1 MFINFLLMNMRDKN
15 IKGDVFM
22 KKKHMETALIHHGYT
37 SEEHKGSLTPP
48 LFQTSTFTFETA
60 QQGEASFA
68 GVDPSYIYS
77 RLGNPTVKLFEERMA
92 VLEGGEEALAFGSG
106 MAAISAT
113 LIGFLKA
120 GDHIIC
126 SNGLYGCTY
135 GFLEVLEEKFM
146 ITHSFCDME
155 TEDDVENKIRPNTK
169 VIFVETP
176 INPTM
181 KLIDLKQVI
190 RVAKRNGLLV
200 VVDNTFC
207 SPYLQRP
214 LELGCDAVVHSATKY
229 IGGHGDVVAGVTICK
244 TKALAEK
251 IRPMRKD
258 IGGIM
263 APFDAWLLL
272 RGLKTLAVRMDR
284 HCDNA
289 EKIVSFLKNHDAV
302 EGVWYPE
309 GELASR
315 QMKRGGGVISF
326 SVKGGKEETQAFI
339 NDLHFITIA
348 VSLGDTETLIQHP
361 ATMTHAAIPA
371 ELRQEMGIYDNLIR
385 LSVGLE
391 SWEDIVSDL
400 EQALKK
406 ISTVSN
412 Q

>member
-1 MFINFLLMNMRDKN
+1 
-15 IKGDVFM
+15 M

-155 TEDDVENKIRPNTK
+155 TEGDIENKIRPNTK
-169 VIFVETP
+169 LIFVETP

-200 VVDNTFC
+200 IVDNTFC

-244 TKALAEK
+244 TRALAEK

-272 RGLKTLAVRMDR
+272 RGLKTLPVRMDR

-326 SVKGGKEETQAFI
+326 SIKGGKEETQAFI

>member
-1 MFINFLLMNMRDKN
+1 
-15 IKGDVFM
+15 
-22 KKKHMETALIHHGYT
+22 METALIHHGYT

-135 GFLEVLEEKFM
+135 GFLEVLEERFM

-155 TEDDVENKIRPNTK
+155 KEADIENKIRPNTK
-169 VIFVETP
+169 LIFVETP

-200 VVDNTFC
+200 IVDNTFC

-326 SVKGGKEETQAFI
+326 SIKGGKEETQAFI

>member
-1 MFINFLLMNMRDKN
+1 
-15 IKGDVFM
+15 M

-155 TEDDVENKIRPNTK
+155 SEEDLESKIRPNTK
-169 VIFVETP
+169 LIFVETP

-200 VVDNTFC
+200 IVDNTFC

-244 TKALAEK
+244 TKTLADK

-309 GELASR
+309 GDVASR

-326 SVKGGKEETQAFI
+326 SVKGGKEETQSFI

-371 ELRQEMGIYDNLIR
+371 ELRKKMGIFDNLIR

-406 ISTVSN
+406 ISTVN

>member
-1 MFINFLLMNMRDKN
+1 
-15 IKGDVFM
+15 M

-155 TEDDVENKIRPNTK
+155 TEDDIENKIRPNTK
-169 VIFVETP
+169 LIFVETP

-200 VVDNTFC
+200 IVDNTFC

-371 ELRQEMGIYDNLIR
+371 KLRQEMGIYDNLIR

-406 ISTVSN
+406 ISTVN

>member
-1 MFINFLLMNMRDKN
+1 
-15 IKGDVFM
+15 M

-68 GVDPSYIYS
+68 GVNPSYIYS

-326 SVKGGKEETQAFI
+326 SIKGGKEETQAFI

>member
-1 MFINFLLMNMRDKN
+1 
-15 IKGDVFM
+15 
-22 KKKHMETALIHHGYT
+22 METALIHHGYT

-400 EQALKK
+400 EEALKK

>member
-1 MFINFLLMNMRDKN
+1 
-15 IKGDVFM
+15 M

-155 TEDDVENKIRPNTK
+155 TEDDVENKIRQNTK

-326 SVKGGKEETQAFI
+326 SVKGGKDETQAFI

-406 ISTVSN
+406 VSTVSN

>member
-1 MFINFLLMNMRDKN
+1 
-15 IKGDVFM
+15 M

-155 TEDDVENKIRPNTK
+155 TEGDIENEIRPNTK
-169 VIFVETP
+169 LIFVETP

-200 VVDNTFC
+200 IVDNTFC

-326 SVKGGKEETQAFI
+326 SIKGGKEETQAFI

-412 Q
+412 P

>member
-1 MFINFLLMNMRDKN
+1 
-15 IKGDVFM
+15 M

-244 TKALAEK
+244 TKVLAEK

-361 ATMTHAAIPA
+361 ATMTHAVIPA

>member
-1 MFINFLLMNMRDKN
+1 
-15 IKGDVFM
+15 M

-146 ITHSFCDME
+146 ITHTFCDME
-155 TEDDVENKIRPNTK
+155 TEADIENKIRPNTK
-169 VIFVETP
+169 LIFVETP

-200 VVDNTFC
+200 IVDNTFC

-244 TKALAEK
+244 TRALAEK

-326 SVKGGKEETQAFI
+326 SIKGGKEETQAFI

>member
-1 MFINFLLMNMRDKN
+1 
-15 IKGDVFM
+15 M

-155 TEDDVENKIRPNTK
+155 TEGDIENKIRPNTK
-169 VIFVETP
+169 LIFVETP

-200 VVDNTFC
+200 IVDNTFC

-244 TKALAEK
+244 TRALAEK

-272 RGLKTLAVRMDR
+272 RGLKTLAIRMDR

-289 EKIVSFLKNHDAV
+289 EKIVSFLKNHDAI

-326 SVKGGKEETQAFI
+326 SIKGGKEETQAFI
-339 NDLHFITIA
+339 NDLYFITIA

>member
-1 MFINFLLMNMRDKN
+1 
-15 IKGDVFM
+15 M
-22 KKKHMETALIHHGYT
+22 KKKHMETVLIHHGYT

-120 GDHIIC
+120 GDHIVC

-155 TEDDVENKIRPNTK
+155 TEGDIENKIRPNTK
-169 VIFVETP
+169 LIFVETP

-200 VVDNTFC
+200 IVDNTFC

-244 TKALAEK
+244 TRALAEK

-326 SVKGGKEETQAFI
+326 SIKGGKEETQAFI

>member
-1 MFINFLLMNMRDKN
+1 
-15 IKGDVFM
+15 M

-155 TEDDVENKIRPNTK
+155 TEADIENKIRPNTK
-169 VIFVETP
+169 LIFVETP

-200 VVDNTFC
+200 IVDNTFC

-272 RGLKTLAVRMDR
+272 RGLKTLAIRMDR

-326 SVKGGKEETQAFI
+326 SIKGGKEETQAFI
-339 NDLHFITIA
+339 NDLYFITIA

>member
-1 MFINFLLMNMRDKN
+1 
-15 IKGDVFM
+15 M

-244 TKALAEK
+244 TKVLAEK

-289 EKIVSFLKNHDAV
+289 EKIVSFLKNHDVV

>member
-1 MFINFLLMNMRDKN
+1 
-15 IKGDVFM
+15 M

-155 TEDDVENKIRPNTK
+155 TEADIENKIRPNTK
-169 VIFVETP
+169 LIFVETP

-200 VVDNTFC
+200 IVDNTFC

-326 SVKGGKEETQAFI
+326 SIKGEKEETQAFI

>member
-1 MFINFLLMNMRDKN
+1 
-15 IKGDVFM
+15 M
-22 KKKHMETALIHHGYT
+22 KKKHMETVLIHHGYT

-155 TEDDVENKIRPNTK
+155 TEADIENKIRPNTK
-169 VIFVETP
+169 LIFVETP

-200 VVDNTFC
+200 IVDNTFC

-326 SVKGGKEETQAFI
+326 SIKGGKEETQAFI
-339 NDLHFITIA
+339 NDLYFITIA

>member
-1 MFINFLLMNMRDKN
+1 
-15 IKGDVFM
+15 M

-155 TEDDVENKIRPNTK
+155 TEADMENKIRPNTK
-169 VIFVETP
+169 LIFVETP

-200 VVDNTFC
+200 IVDNTFC

-214 LELGCDAVVHSATKY
+214 LELGCDAVVHSVTKY

-326 SVKGGKEETQAFI
+326 SIKGGKEETQAFI

-371 ELRQEMGIYDNLIR
+371 ALRQEMGIYDNLIR

>member
-1 MFINFLLMNMRDKN
+1 
-15 IKGDVFM
+15 M

-155 TEDDVENKIRPNTK
+155 TEGDIENKIRPNTK
-169 VIFVETP
+169 LIFVETP

-200 VVDNTFC
+200 IVDNTFC

-326 SVKGGKEETQAFI
+326 SIKGGKEETQAFI

>member
-1 MFINFLLMNMRDKN
+1 
-15 IKGDVFM
+15 M

-155 TEDDVENKIRPNTK
+155 TEAEIENKIRPNTK
-169 VIFVETP
+169 LIFVETP

-190 RVAKRNGLLV
+190 QVAKRNGLLV
-200 VVDNTFC
+200 IVDNTFC

-326 SVKGGKEETQAFI
+326 SIKGGKEETQAFI
-339 NDLHFITIA
+339 NELHFITIA

>member
-1 MFINFLLMNMRDKN
+1 
-15 IKGDVFM
+15 M

-155 TEDDVENKIRPNTK
+155 TDGDIENKIRPNTK
-169 VIFVETP
+169 LIFVETP

-200 VVDNTFC
+200 IVDNTFC

-244 TKALAEK
+244 TRALAEK

-326 SVKGGKEETQAFI
+326 SIKGGKEETQAFI

>member
-1 MFINFLLMNMRDKN
+1 
-15 IKGDVFM
+15 M

-155 TEDDVENKIRPNTK
+155 TEADMENKIRPNTK
-169 VIFVETP
+169 LIFVETP

-190 RVAKRNGLLV
+190 QVAKRNGLLV
-200 VVDNTFC
+200 IVDNTFC

-244 TKALAEK
+244 TRALAEK

-326 SVKGGKEETQAFI
+326 SIKGGKEETQAFI
-339 NDLHFITIA
+339 NELHFITIA

-391 SWEDIVSDL
+391 SWEDIASDL

>member
-1 MFINFLLMNMRDKN
+1 
-15 IKGDVFM
+15 
-22 KKKHMETALIHHGYT
+22 METALIHHGYT

-155 TEDDVENKIRPNTK
+155 TEADMENKIRPNTK
-169 VIFVETP
+169 LIFVETP

-190 RVAKRNGLLV
+190 QVAKRNGLLV
-200 VVDNTFC
+200 IVDNTFC

-244 TKALAEK
+244 TRALAEK

-326 SVKGGKEETQAFI
+326 SIKGGKEETQAFI

-391 SWEDIVSDL
+391 SWEDIASDL

>member
-1 MFINFLLMNMRDKN
+1 
-15 IKGDVFM
+15 M

-37 SEEHKGSLTPP
+37 SEEYKGSLTPP

-155 TEDDVENKIRPNTK
+155 TEGDIENKICPNTK
-169 VIFVETP
+169 LIFVETP

-200 VVDNTFC
+200 IVDNTFC

-244 TKALAEK
+244 TRALAEK

-326 SVKGGKEETQAFI
+326 SIKGGKEETQAFI
-339 NDLHFITIA
+339 NDLYFITNA

>member
-1 MFINFLLMNMRDKN
+1 
-15 IKGDVFM
+15 M

-37 SEEHKGSLTPP
+37 SKEHKGSLTPP

-92 VLEGGEEALAFGSG
+92 VLEVGEEALAFGSG

-155 TEDDVENKIRPNTK
+155 KEADIENKIRPNTK
-169 VIFVETP
+169 LIFVETP

-200 VVDNTFC
+200 IVDNTFC

-326 SVKGGKEETQAFI
+326 SIKGGKEETQAFI

>member
-1 MFINFLLMNMRDKN
+1 
-15 IKGDVFM
+15 M

-155 TEDDVENKIRPNTK
+155 TEDDIENKIRPNTK
-169 VIFVETP
+169 LIFVETP

-200 VVDNTFC
+200 IVDNTFC

-326 SVKGGKEETQAFI
+326 SIKGGKEETQAFI

>member
-1 MFINFLLMNMRDKN
+1 
-15 IKGDVFM
+15 M

-155 TEDDVENKIRPNTK
+155 TEGDVENKIRPNTK

-406 ISTVSN
+406 ISTVN

>member
-1 MFINFLLMNMRDKN
+1 
-15 IKGDVFM
+15 M

-155 TEDDVENKIRPNTK
+155 TEADIENKIRPNTK
-169 VIFVETP
+169 LIFVETP

-190 RVAKRNGLLV
+190 QAAKRNGLLV
-200 VVDNTFC
+200 IVDNTFC

-326 SVKGGKEETQAFI
+326 SIKGGKEETQAFI
-339 NDLHFITIA
+339 NELHFITIA

-391 SWEDIVSDL
+391 SWEDIASDL

>member
-1 MFINFLLMNMRDKN
+1 MFINFLLMNMRYKN

-155 TEDDVENKIRPNTK
+155 TEADIENKIRPNTK
-169 VIFVETP
+169 LIFVETP

-200 VVDNTFC
+200 IVDNTFC

-326 SVKGGKEETQAFI
+326 SVKGGREETQAFI

-406 ISTVSN
+406 ISTVNN

>member
-1 MFINFLLMNMRDKN
+1 
-15 IKGDVFM
+15 M

-155 TEDDVENKIRPNTK
+155 TEADIENKIRPNTK
-169 VIFVETP
+169 LIFVETP

-200 VVDNTFC
+200 IVDNTFC

-309 GELASR
+309 GELASG

-326 SVKGGKEETQAFI
+326 SIKGGKEETQAFI

-391 SWEDIVSDL
+391 SWEDIVFDL
-400 EQALKK
+400 EQALNK

>member
-1 MFINFLLMNMRDKN
+1 
-15 IKGDVFM
+15 M

-155 TEDDVENKIRPNTK
+155 TEDDIENEIRPNTK
-169 VIFVETP
+169 LIFVETP

-200 VVDNTFC
+200 IVDNTFC

-214 LELGCDAVVHSATKY
+214 LEMGCDAVVHSATKY

-244 TKALAEK
+244 TKALAEQ

-326 SVKGGKEETQAFI
+326 SIKGGKEETQAFI

-371 ELRQEMGIYDNLIR
+371 KLRQEMGIYDNLIR

-406 ISTVSN
+406 ISTVN

>member
-1 MFINFLLMNMRDKN
+1 
-15 IKGDVFM
+15 M

-120 GDHIIC
+120 GNHIIC

-155 TEDDVENKIRPNTK
+155 TEADIENEIRPNTK
-169 VIFVETP
+169 LIFVETP

-181 KLIDLKQVI
+181 KLIDLKRVI

-200 VVDNTFC
+200 IVDNTFC

-326 SVKGGKEETQAFI
+326 SIKGGKEETQAFI

-371 ELRQEMGIYDNLIR
+371 ALRQEMGIYDNLIR

-391 SWEDIVSDL
+391 SWEDIASDL